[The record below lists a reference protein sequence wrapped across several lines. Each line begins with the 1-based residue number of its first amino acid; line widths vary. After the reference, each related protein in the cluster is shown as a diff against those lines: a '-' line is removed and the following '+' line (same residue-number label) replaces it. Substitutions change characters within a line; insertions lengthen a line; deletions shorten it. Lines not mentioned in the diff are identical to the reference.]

1 MKWITI
7 LFAVLMSMTLVSGS
21 YYSADITGTNRTNY
35 WALDEESGTNTFDNS
50 AQENNGTLVNTPLWV
65 SGIIGNGLKF
75 DGADQTVDISAIT
88 FTNGSNHSVC
98 LWVKYARKPTG
109 FIIPFGHTDTSSSS
123 IYMGDSGGSRFR
135 YRSTSGDTGLNVALT
150 ESLNWQQVCWVID
163 GTQGTLYVNGVFK
176 YTQVMV
182 TTGMIY
188 NSWGSGYSGDSY
200 TWNGSIDEI
209 MVFNKSS
216 LVSQIKEL
224 YSCRTPNNG
233 TGTWTM
239 LANCTVS
246 NETDTFNQT
255 FIATAGKYIAD
266 NTTLIIPKAI
276 AEGGKLVATNGGKII
291 AGT

>member
-21 YYSADITGTNRTNY
+21 YYSFSDELSWWEFDSPESNSTF
-35 WALDEESGTNTFDNS
+35 ALDSKEI
-50 AQENNGTLVNTPLWV
+50 NNGTVTGAVNNSVGYYNESYEFSTDYIDLAEFHFEDDEPWSVSFWEKHLVSGNNQVIGRNGYADDINIYGNAFRFRQHDATSVTFTISPINQINVWEHWVIVADSGNMTVYRDAIKKDSRLVNSTFY
-65 SGIIGNGLKF
+65 INTIG
-75 DGADQTVDISAIT
+75 
-88 FTNGSNHSVC
+88 
-98 LWVKYARKPTG
+98 R
-109 FIIPFGHTDTSSSS
+109 
-123 IYMGDSGGSRFR
+123 
-135 YRSTSGDTGLNVALT
+135 
-150 ESLNWQQVCWVID
+150 
-163 GTQGTLYVNGVFK
+163 
-176 YTQVMV
+176 
-182 TTGMIY
+182 
-188 NSWGSGYSGDSY
+188 GSGKYF
-200 TWNGSIDEI
+200 NGSIDEI
-209 MVFNKSS
+209 KIYNKSS
-216 LVSQIKEL
+216 TLSEVKEL

-255 FIATAGKYIAD
+255 FIATAGTYIAD